1 MLLYDQVG
9 RLVLNI
15 GTTERQISLDDV
27 SPGSYI
33 LSVHSA
39 DAIQNLKVIKNWAS
53 TAFSTKALVPSL
65 LDCTFAA

>member
-9 RLVLNI
+9 RLVMNI

-39 DAIQNLKVIKNWAS
+39 NAIQNLKVIKN
-53 TAFSTKALVPSL
+53 
-65 LDCTFAA
+65 